1 MSERKLAVMLVGF
14 GGPESLDQVPAFVE
28 SVLGRVPPEHV
39 IPAALGRYQ
48 AIGGGSPL
56 PATTRRQAAL
66 LEAELV
72 RRGAEAEV
80 HVGMLHARPTIDEA
94 AEQIALNGHSKV
106 VVVSRVVD
114 SRTVVSRVVNNKMVS
129 SSRAVSRRTGNSR
142 TARPVISSAA
152 PTRPISAAAAGVP
165 AATGNFPA
173 NCASA

>member
-94 AEQIALNGHSKV
+94 AEQIAFNGHSEV
-106 VVVSRVVD
+106 VVVSLAPYRCEVSTDAYEEAVRHAFEGSGAALRLTPDWNAHPRYVEALAAMLDEALSQASTGTPVV
-114 SRTVVSRVVNNKMVS
+114 
-129 SSRAVSRRTGNSR
+129 
-142 TARPVISSAA
+142 
-152 PTRPISAAAAGVP
+152 
-165 AATGNFPA
+165 
-173 NCASA
+173 